1 MTSHENGPSSEQ
13 VDEAGW
19 HQLLGPGMVNHQRGT
34 ALPLP
39 FHSAQALS
47 SPGERMGGEQ
57 GTETW
62 YSNCKAEGEE
72 PVYYLH
78 EGVRG
83 DQQWSSESP

>member
-34 ALPLP
+34 ALLLP

-62 YSNCKAEGEE
+62 FLNCEAGGEE
-72 PVYYLH
+72 PVYYLQ